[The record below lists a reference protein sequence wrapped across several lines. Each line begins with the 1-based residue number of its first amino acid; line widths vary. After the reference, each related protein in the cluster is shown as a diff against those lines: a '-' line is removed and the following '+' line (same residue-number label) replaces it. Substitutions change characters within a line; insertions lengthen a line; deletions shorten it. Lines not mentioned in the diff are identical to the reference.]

1 MGGGNPLKKIEKE
14 TKQVGRNIGKAVAP
28 MGDIRGWDSNDWMIA
43 GGVALAAATGGASL
57 AATGTLT
64 TAGAVGLTGGA
75 MLASQGVQGR
85 AADKAQEEAD
95 RAEQQAMLNARALQ
109 DRLEQEDY
117 LMRLQSGVDSKTSKG
132 SKTKYGT
139 GSNVS
144 MTAQDLLIPIVN
156 DTTKKTQP
164 IGLGF

>member
-1 MGGGNPLKKIEKE
+1 MGGGNPLKKIEKN
-14 TKQVGRNIGKAVAP
+14 TVGAVK
-28 MGDIRGWDSNDWMIA
+28 GWDSNDWLTATGVAIA
-43 GGVALAAATGGASL
+43 GASGYGAL
-57 AATGTLT
+57 GTMGTT
-64 TAGAVGLTGGA
+64 TAVSTAQMVGMVGGLT
-75 MLASQGVQGR
+75 LASSGQQGR
-85 AADKAQEEAD
+85 ATEKAQEEAG
-95 RAEQQAMLNARALQ
+95 RAEQQAMADARALQ